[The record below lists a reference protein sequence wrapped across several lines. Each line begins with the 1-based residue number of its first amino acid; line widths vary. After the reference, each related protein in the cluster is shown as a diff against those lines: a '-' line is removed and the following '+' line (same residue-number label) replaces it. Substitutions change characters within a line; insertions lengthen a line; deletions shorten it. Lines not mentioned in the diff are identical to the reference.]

1 MEPHQQRH
9 YSTDRGRDVEN
20 RTVGFFGN
28 VSASYKN
35 MLYLTLTGRQ
45 DYVSNMPRNN
55 RSFFYPSISA
65 GFILTE
71 LDALKTMLSI
81 MLN

>member
-1 MEPHQQRH
+1 M
-9 YSTDRGRDVEN
+9 EN

-28 VSASYKN
+28 ISASYRN

-45 DYVSNMPRNN
+45 DYVSNMPRKN

-71 LDALKTMLSI
+71 LEALKTMWLI

>member
-1 MEPHQQRH
+1 
-9 YSTDRGRDVEN
+9 
-20 RTVGFFGN
+20 
-28 VSASYKN
+28 

-71 LDALKTMLSI
+71 LDALKNNVVNHAKLRVSYAEVGQAGISSKTTTQLRPMEVVFTR
-81 MLN
+81 